1 MSNEPQPTAPTTP
14 RQLSTFVKLSIV
26 LLAGLS
32 IAAISLL
39 FIGDFEGRGERV
51 FATFF
56 AFAIFVLL
64 TAFDTRRQAR
74 GDWYSPVAL
83 IANSYILGLLLIII
97 WLTPASWALTFSIFT
112 NTVIVVFVTRAV
124 VFLAQL
130 LAKMSAGRPKALR
143 VFSLT
148 TSLLA
153 TLTGILF
160 TAPLAIELFN
170 VRILELYWRIAV
182 ASLMLTALALSIALL
197 LRWAYGKDPAGSQAA
212 AAPVAPTGAAV
223 VTPVTGSVATTS
235 ETGSVA
241 KTSETG
247 SASTAAKQQEL
258 LPWPT
263 FEDGSPL
270 PIGPD
275 GQPDFSALPSRKS

>member
-1 MSNEPQPTAPTTP
+1 MSNELLPAASAQTHK
-14 RQLSTFVKLSIV
+14 LSPFLKISIV

-32 IAAISLL
+32 VAAISLL

-64 TAFDTRRQAR
+64 TAFDTRRQAQ

-97 WLTPASWALTFSIFT
+97 WMTPASWALSFSIFT
-112 NTVIVVFVTRAV
+112 NTVIVVVFTRAV
-124 VFLAQL
+124 VLLAQL
-130 LAKMSAGRPKALR
+130 LAKMSAGRPTPLR
-143 VFSLT
+143 VFSLI

-153 TLTGILF
+153 TLTGFLF
-160 TAPLAIELFN
+160 TAPLAIELFD

-182 ASLMLTALALSIALL
+182 ASLMLTALSLSIAFL
-197 LRWAYGKDPAGSQAA
+197 LRWAYAKVPA
-212 AAPVAPTGAAV
+212 VA
-223 VTPVTGSVATTS
+223 SATTS
-235 ETGSVA
+235 QTPQTPPAE
-241 KTSETG
+241 
-247 SASTAAKQQEL
+247 QREL

-275 GQPDFSALPSRKS
+275 GQPDFSVLPDRS